1 MKRMH
6 TKFNDTA
13 FIFLVYTIVTIAV
26 LACLYPFVYVFS
38 MSISAIDEIDAGR
51 VWLFPRGFSL
61 DAYRVVVATNEIWL
75 AYWNTILYS
84 VVGTVITLIFT
95 VIAAYPLTRKDFSL
109 RKPYLI
115 LLMIPMFISGGLI
128 PSFILISSL
137 GMYNTM
143 WAIVLPGAITTWY
156 VILVKT
162 FMQYNVPDSILES
175 ARIDGANDIIILF
188 KMVVPLMTP
197 ILAVIALYS
206 MVGFWNSYLNILIYL
221 RDASKHTIQI
231 FLMNVLLKDSEIML
245 TRLSSR
251 LRDTGDIGSELPNMQ
266 LKYAFVMF
274 VSLPIIFSYP
284 FLQKFFIKGVIVG
297 SLKD

>member
-1 MKRMH
+1 MH

>member
-1 MKRMH
+1 MY
-6 TKFNDTA
+6 TKSKDNI
-13 FIFLVYTIVTIAV
+13 FILFVYISVTIAV
-26 LACLYPFVYVFS
+26 FACLYPFIYVFS
-38 MSISAIDEIDAGR
+38 MSISAPSEVNAGR

-61 DAYRVVVATNEIWL
+61 FSYQVVLATTEIWL

-84 VVGTVITLIFT
+84 VVGTLITLLFT

-109 RKPYLI
+109 RKVYLV

-143 WAIVLPGAITTWY
+143 WAIVVPGAVATWN

-175 ARIDGANDIIILF
+175 ARMDGANDVLILF

-206 MVGFWNSYLNILIYL
+206 MVGFWNSYLSILIYL
-221 RDASKHTIQI
+221 RDTSKHTIQI

-245 TRLSSR
+245 SRLSARSR
-251 LRDTGDIGSELPNMQ
+251 TTSDTFNSLPNIQ
-266 LKYAFVMF
+266 LKYAFVIF